1 MSARLLSADV
11 DATIDHVGA
20 TTALRLRGAVVVR
33 QAAAVRRAV
42 RDFLDAADPAQHAI
56 IDMSAVEELD
66 AAGLAA
72 VTSPVLHSCRAGRM
86 VSVVPPMAAAPRRLA
101 DQIGVLPIGAG

>member
-1 MSARLLSADV
+1 
-11 DATIDHVGA
+11 
-20 TTALRLRGAVVVR
+20 
-33 QAAAVRRAV
+33 V
-42 RDFLDAADPAQHAI
+42 RDFLDSTDPTRHAV

-72 VTSPVLHSCRAGRM
+72 VTSPVLRSCRAGRM

-101 DQIGVLPIGAG
+101 DQVGVLPLGAG